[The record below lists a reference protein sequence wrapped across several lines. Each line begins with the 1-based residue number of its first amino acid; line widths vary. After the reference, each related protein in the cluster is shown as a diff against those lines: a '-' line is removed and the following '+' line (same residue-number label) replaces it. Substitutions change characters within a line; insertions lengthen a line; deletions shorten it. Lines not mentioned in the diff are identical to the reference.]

1 MDNINLDPQQIQQMI
16 LLLQAMLP
24 KPSPDNTNTNS
35 QETSFEVAKTP
46 KATKSSRPRK
56 SSEGATSS
64 KPVRPNK
71 FEDMPEI
78 NMHKEDIALDKKLS
92 VLPPVPRARKFS
104 KVSAIC
110 RVCGKKEEVNPAL
123 ITDSIDRY
131 KCNKCS
137 TGAG

>member
-24 KPSPDNTNTNS
+24 KPGSEDTNN
-35 QETSFEVAKTP
+35 QEMSFKVAKAP
-46 KATKSSRPRK
+46 KATKSSRSKK
-56 SSEGATSS
+56 SSEVAAPS
-64 KPVRPNK
+64 KPARPNK

-92 VLPPVPRARKFS
+92 ILPPVPRARKFA
-104 KVSAIC
+104 KISAIC